1 MSDDKK
7 ALQEFAGRKALN
19 QATVKRLAERGLI
32 EVTEVTNHQSN
43 EKEFLPTFITKRGSR
58 LLEG

>member
-7 ALQEFAGRKALN
+7 ALQEFAERKALN

-32 EVTEVTNHQSN
+32 EVTDVTNHQS
-43 EKEFLPTFITKRGSR
+43 E
-58 LLEG
+58 